1 MFDRAAWRRRLTEMR
16 GILES
21 DRMFLLSG
29 QIEKLAQQDRRRG
42 AIEAALHDMPG
53 EIAKAESG
61 KIEHLKRLAA
71 RNHRLLQAYLDGAR
85 RATSRLVAIEE
96 SRGRIGAYRPDGS
109 RVPTPGDQS
118 TKQQRA

>member
-61 KIEHLKRLAA
+61 KIEHLKRLVFVSFYGMNTSNIVE
-71 RNHRLLQAYLDGAR
+71 RPRLQR
-85 RATSRLVAIEE
+85 RKALGLFIR
-96 SRGRIGAYRPDGS
+96 R
-109 RVPTPGDQS
+109 
-118 TKQQRA
+118 